1 MKKQVLLLAV
11 LLAHAAAGLG
21 YTAVSSVLENSA
33 CDHESVENFIDCSA
47 VQDVS
52 EVVDAMKTLSEAGFL
67 DFAGFSLNN
76 NPNVN
81 SLPVDLLGDMKFQR
95 VVITNN
101 INLVSAE
108 DFLGAS
114 RDVVTQIDLS
124 SSQLAYVP
132 PLKSSSVTE
141 YTQNAAALELISK
154 DAIAGMPNLQVLK
167 LQGVGNNQQGLAI
180 DFGAFATLKK
190 LEVLDLEGSRLR
202 GSNVT
207 SGAFQFDSPALKT
220 VQLGGIYMENVFPGS
235 FEGFTANT
243 TLTLMLNYPITIG
256 NFFNVFNSGA
266 QVVVQETTPCQ
277 CNLAWIRLSSFL
289 HQASIRCVVRQ
300 DFVSLANVP
309 ETYFLNCCSA

>member
-11 LLAHAAAGLG
+11 LLAHAATGLG

-33 CDHESVENFIDCSA
+33 CDESVENFIDCSA

-52 EVVDAMKTLSEAGFL
+52 EVADAMKTLSEAGFL

-76 NPNVN
+76 NPNVI
-81 SLPVDLLGDMKFQR
+81 SLPADLLGDMNFLR

-154 DAIAGMPNLQVLK
+154 DALSGMPNLQV
-167 LQGVGNNQQGLAI
+167 
-180 DFGAFATLKK
+180 T
-190 LEVLDLEGSRLR
+190 
-202 GSNVT
+202 
-207 SGAFQFDSPALKT
+207 
-220 VQLGGIYMENVFPGS
+220 
-235 FEGFTANT
+235 
-243 TLTLMLNYPITIG
+243 
-256 NFFNVFNSGA
+256 
-266 QVVVQETTPCQ
+266 
-277 CNLAWIRLSSFL
+277 
-289 HQASIRCVVRQ
+289 
-300 DFVSLANVP
+300 
-309 ETYFLNCCSA
+309 

>member
-11 LLAHAAAGLG
+11 LLAHAATGLG

-33 CDHESVENFIDCSA
+33 CDESVENFIDCSA

-52 EVVDAMKTLSEAGFL
+52 EVADAMKTLSEAGFL

-76 NPNVN
+76 NPNVI
-81 SLPVDLLGDMKFQR
+81 SLPADLLGDMNFLR

-154 DAIAGMPNLQVLK
+154 DALSGMPNLQVLT
-167 LQGVGNNQQGLAI
+167 LQGVGNNQQGVAI
-180 DFGAFATLKK
+180 EFGAFATLKK

-202 GSNVT
+202 SFNVT

-235 FEGFTANT
+235 FEGFTAST
-243 TLTLMLNYPITIG
+243 TLTLLVNYPITIG
-256 NFFNVFNSGA
+256 NFFNVFSSGA
-266 QVVVQETTPCQ
+266 QVVVQEATPCH
-277 CNLAWIRLSSFL
+277 CNLAWIRLSSFVK
-289 HQASIRCVVRQ
+289 QANIKCVVMQ
-300 DFVSLANVP
+300 DFVSLANIP